1 MNEKEDEQR
10 QREEKPTLP
19 LLQQVL
25 SIDWCSIAGSIL
37 RSNPLIT
44 STVTGTIDIPTFV
57 LCALWRTRLIARPIS
72 KALLLLALV
81 HASRLV
87 LYTLSL
93 ALSPSTRCKRR
104 SAEN

>member
-1 MNEKEDEQR
+1 MEISAVC
-10 QREEKPTLP
+10 PIAFLP
-19 LLQQVL
+19 VAG
-25 SIDWCSIAGSIL
+25 CSVTGPIL
-37 RSNPLIT
+37 WAYPLIT
-44 STVTGTIDIPTFV
+44 SAITGTIGIPTFV

-72 KALLLLALV
+72 KSLLLLALF

-104 SAEN
+104 SAED